1 MSNGHE
7 NGHEGRW
14 PGATRGVAGA
24 EAAAGRTELLDT
36 WSGRIAEAVAPDEIS
51 FAGLTARVYADGGRG
66 RRALLHSAPPA
77 PGGAGG
83 ELATLLPTLWDAL
96 ASSYHFLMAA
106 LASPATAN
114 AISGAALLLAL
125 EERGERRA
133 GAGDPGAAGTGPAVG
148 AGPAGPAPVAGGASA
163 AASGS
168 AGAPGSARTA
178 GSAARATGAGSDA
191 GADAP
196 DVGAAPPSGGT
207 AGPAAPA
214 AGAVSGVGADSGA
227 PTRAGTDAVGPGAG
241 AAVGGLPPGVA
252 GPAPGGGAA
261 GPDALDPPGVPGS
274 ARTIGSAPV
283 AGRVPPA
290 VPVGSGVPVSDLAVI
305 ARAVVHVSSCLQ
317 DGGMERRVADRV
329 AAEAVAALY
338 AGRREGAGDFLG
350 VLVGDQPPG
359 AAGRTRRS
367 AVRRLRRRLA
377 ARLAGRGSG
386 E

>member
-1 MSNGHE
+1 MS

-14 PGATRGVAGA
+14 PGATRGATGA
-24 EAAAGRTELLDT
+24 EAGAAAGRTELLDT

-83 ELATLLPTLWDAL
+83 ELATLLPVVWDAL
-96 ASSYHFLMAA
+96 ASSYQFLMAA

-133 GAGDPGAAGTGPAVG
+133 GAGDPGAGRGDAG
-148 AGPAGPAPVAGGASA
+148 AGAAAGAPGAGRVGPAPVAGDGAAGA
-163 AASGS
+163 AAVSGS
-168 AGAPGSARTA
+168 ADAAGPGAGAATGGPPPSPASPDVAGTGGPLPGVAGPAAGVGGSGGAPGSART
-178 GSAARATGAGSDA
+178 
-191 GADAP
+191 
-196 DVGAAPPSGGT
+196 V
-207 AGPAAPA
+207 
-214 AGAVSGVGADSGA
+214 
-227 PTRAGTDAVGPGAG
+227 
-241 AAVGGLPPGVA
+241 
-252 GPAPGGGAA
+252 
-261 GPDALDPPGVPGS
+261 
-274 ARTIGSAPV
+274 GSAPL
-283 AGRVPPA
+283 AGQAPPA
-290 VPVGSGVPVSDLAVI
+290 ASAGGSVPVTDLAVI

-350 VLVGDQPPG
+350 VLAGDRPPG
-359 AAGRTRRS
+359 AAGRTRGS